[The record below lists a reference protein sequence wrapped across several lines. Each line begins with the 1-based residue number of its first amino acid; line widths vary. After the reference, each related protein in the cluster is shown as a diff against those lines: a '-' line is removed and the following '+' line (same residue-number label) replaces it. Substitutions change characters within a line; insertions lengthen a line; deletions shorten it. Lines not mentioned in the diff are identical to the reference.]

1 MFARQVT
8 FQLKREFVNSPE
20 LIETKIMPE
29 ILPLLHRQKGFLDEL
44 IFVAP
49 GQAEAV
55 AISLW
60 ESQDYANQYNRVI
73 YPEIANILEK
83 YIVTP
88 PVVKNFEV
96 GYATLPA
103 FRKFATV
110 KV

>member
-8 FQLKREFVNSPE
+8 FQLKREFVDSPN

-29 ILPLLHRQKGFLDEL
+29 ILPLLHRQKGFLDEVIL
-44 IFVAP
+44 LAP
-49 GQAEAV
+49 GKPEAV

-60 ESQDYANQYNRVI
+60 ETEEYATEYNRFA
-73 YPEIANILEK
+73 YPQIATILEK
-83 YIVTP
+83 YVVTP

-103 FRKFATV
+103 FRKFVTV
-110 KV
+110 KL